1 MWILNTCVWIKGLHN
16 TSVTQ
21 QPKYE
26 YSSMPDNQFSF
37 AYTIPKYTFNIF
49 STHFLNSIIPDIDG
63 ICNCLLTIFRFLFAA
78 EAGFSENHGVSPD
91 TPEFFCI
98 QDIVPKSFGFLP
110 FGIR

>member
-37 AYTIPKYTFNIF
+37 AYTI
-49 STHFLNSIIPDIDG
+49 
-63 ICNCLLTIFRFLFAA
+63 RFLSPKKNPLRGSGVIISKPMEIDPKAFW
-78 EAGFSENHGVSPD
+78 ESEI
-91 TPEFFCI
+91 E
-98 QDIVPKSFGFLP
+98 
-110 FGIR
+110 